1 LVTPQSVGIGV
12 TVPALPRV
20 LSSWDGLCPAGLGD
34 CGGGAASCTGGVC
47 VDGAGVP
54 VDSLPLTVSFAPTAV
69 GPVEAV
75 LSVRHDAGGV
85 ETVTDVTVRATGVQ
99 GQLQVQP
106 AQLVFDEVFVGDSE
120 VLVATVENI
129 GSASVTLAGATVS
142 NTSVFSVQSGRPFP
156 ITLAPGQRHSVDV
169 RFTPAAAGQITT
181 TLTWDVQGTA
191 QVPQTSIVGNAR
203 LPPRLGLY
211 DDATRIPFDLDAAA
225 VDFGEVYVGRQA
237 SRVIRIVNEGAAGS
251 TLAIRRMAIEGPQAN
266 RFAITPA
273 SFSST
278 LAGSTNL
285 EPHLELQ
292 VTYLSQGVTGFD
304 DEAVLIV
311 ESDDPEQPAVEV
323 DLTGRAIRH
332 VITVTPMALDF
343 GVVQVGTSPSPTRTF
358 TVRNDGAGPLVVS
371 AVTAPG
377 LAVYSRTTSVTLPA
391 TLQPSG
397 QLTVTV
403 TYTPVTAGV
412 VVSSSLQVQSTDLD
426 RGPVTVTLTGSSGG
440 CPPRA
445 NATITL
451 NGSECVYTCNS
462 GFHACGDACLSNTS
476 PDSCGSS
483 CTPCEL
489 RSNATRGC
497 AAATS
502 TCTYSCE
509 ADARDLDGNLS
520 VAQGQPSNGCEYECP
535 VFPTSPEACNRLD
548 DDCDGVP
555 DDNLPRESPEPADVC
570 GSGSLNLGAI
580 LDNNQPRDFTGFK
593 LYPDGDEDTFR
604 FTATENEFNFCFTT
618 EPYRTTIQLL
628 DVPSNRDFDLEVF
641 EDSCS
646 GTHRVSVNGTGAS
659 ETITID
665 WQGSSG
671 SDDLKDFFIRVH
683 SFSPSTEPG
692 SCEPYRLRI
701 THDRL

>member
-1 LVTPQSVGIGV
+1 V

-20 LSSWDGLCPAGLGD
+20 LSSWDGLCPAGLSD
-34 CGGGAASCTGGVC
+34 CDGGAASCTGGVC

-54 VDSLPLTVSFAPTAV
+54 VDSVPLVVTFAPTTA
-69 GPVEAV
+69 GAAEAV
-75 LSVRHDAGGV
+75 LSVRHDAGGT
-85 ETVTDVTVRATGVQ
+85 ETTTDITVRATGVT
-99 GQLQVQP
+99 GQLEVQP
-106 AQLVFDEVFVGDSE
+106 AQLVFDEVFVGGSE
-120 VLVATVENI
+120 VLAATVENI
-129 GSASVTLAGATVS
+129 GGASVTLSGATVG
-142 NTSVFSVQSGRPFP
+142 NAAVFSVQTGRPFP
-156 ITLAPGQRHSVDV
+156 VTLAPGQRHSVDV

-191 QVPQTSIVGNAR
+191 QDPQTSIIGNAR

-211 DDATRIPFDLDAAA
+211 DNATRVPFDLAAA
-225 VDFGEVYVGRQA
+225 DVDFGEVYVGRQA

-251 TLAIRRMAIEGPQAN
+251 SLSIRRMAIEGPAAA

-273 SFSST
+273 SFSSP

-304 DEAVLIV
+304 DEAVLII

-323 DLTGRAIRH
+323 NLGGRAIRP
-332 VITVTPMALDF
+332 VITVTPTALDF
-343 GVVQVGTSPSPTRTF
+343 GVVLVGTTPSPTRTF
-358 TVRNDGAGPLVVS
+358 TVRNDGAGPLVVT
-371 AVTAPG
+371 AVTAPA
-377 LAVYSRTTSVTLPA
+377 LAVYTRTTSVTLPA
-391 TLQPSG
+391 TLQPSA

-403 TYTPVTAGV
+403 AYTPVTAGV
-412 VVSSSLQVQSTDLD
+412 VASSSLQVQSTDLD
-426 RGPVTVTLTGSSGG
+426 RGPVTVTVTGSSGG

-445 NATITL
+445 NASVAL
-451 NGSECVYTCNS
+451 NGTECVYTCNS

-489 RSNATRGC
+489 RGNATRGC
-497 AAATS
+497 TAATS
-502 TCTYSCE
+502 TCTYSCD
-509 ADARDLDGNLS
+509 ADARDLDGNLA
-520 VAQGQPSNGCEYECP
+520 VAQGQSSNGCEYECP
-535 VFPTSPEACNRLD
+535 VFPTASESCNRLD
-548 DDCDGVP
+548 DDCDGLP

-570 GSGSLNLGAI
+570 GGSSLDLGAV

-593 LYPDGDEDTFR
+593 LFPDGDEDTFV
-604 FTATENEFNFCFTT
+604 FTASEDEFNFCFTT

-641 EDSCS
+641 EDSCG
-646 GTHRVSVNGTGAS
+646 GTRRVSVNGTGAS

-665 WQGSSG
+665 WEGSCG
-671 SDDLKDFFIRVH
+671 SDDLKDFFVRVH
-683 SFSPSTEPG
+683 SFPSSTEPG
-692 SCEPYRLRI
+692 SCEAYRLRV